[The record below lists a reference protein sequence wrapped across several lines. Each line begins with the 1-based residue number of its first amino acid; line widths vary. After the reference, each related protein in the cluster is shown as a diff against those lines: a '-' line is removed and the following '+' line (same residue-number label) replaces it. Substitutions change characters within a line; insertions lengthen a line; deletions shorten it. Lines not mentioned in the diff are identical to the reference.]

1 MTQKKEHIKAPEK
14 IQLSDEEIANL
25 SDTEFK
31 TLVVRMLRNMFEYG
45 CKIEDKV
52 KSMQIEMKRNV
63 QGINSEGRK
72 LRLKSTVWTK
82 RKK

>member
-1 MTQKKEHIKAPEK
+1 M
-14 IQLSDEEIANL
+14 L
-25 SDTEFK
+25 TEM
-31 TLVVRMLRNMFEYG
+31 VEYG
-45 CKIEDKV
+45 HKMEEKV
-52 KSMQIEMKRNV
+52 KAVQSEMKRNV

>member
-1 MTQKKEHIKAPEK
+1 M
-14 IQLSDEEIANL
+14 ANL
-25 SDTEFK
+25 PDVQFK
-31 TLVVRMLRNMFEYG
+31 TLVVRMLRDMFEYG

-63 QGINSEGRK
+63 QGINSEERK
-72 LRLKSTVWTK
+72 LRLKSTVWSR